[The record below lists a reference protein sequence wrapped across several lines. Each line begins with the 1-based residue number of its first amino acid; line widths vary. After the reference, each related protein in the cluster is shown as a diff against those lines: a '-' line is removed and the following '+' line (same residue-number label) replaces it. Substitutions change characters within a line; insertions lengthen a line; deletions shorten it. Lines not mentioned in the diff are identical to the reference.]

1 MISCNIPDLPIGKA
15 DAELLTRR
23 RVQKTDDIVTARGRE
38 DGETLS
44 REAPGFGERFE
55 VEGKNVPNRH
65 DSSLLPWE
73 VAQRLVIACAAR
85 TTNHPAK
92 RRALRGDLF
101 RVLGVHRLI
110 EGARLALEC
119 LGAPLRDKAVEIGH
133 ALWRE
138 RVCPE
143 GWHPGVAESL

>member
-85 TTNHPAK
+85 TTNHSAK
-92 RRALRGDLF
+92 RRALRSEEHTSEL
-101 RVLGVHRLI
+101 
-110 EGARLALEC
+110 
-119 LGAPLRDKAVEIGH
+119 K
-133 ALWRE
+133 
-138 RVCPE
+138 
-143 GWHPGVAESL
+143 SLMRM

>member
-1 MISCNIPDLPIGKA
+1 M
-15 DAELLTRR
+15 
-23 RVQKTDDIVTARGRE
+23 
-38 DGETLS
+38 
-44 REAPGFGERFE
+44 
-55 VEGKNVPNRH
+55 H

-119 LGAPLRDKAVEIGH
+119 LGAPLRDKAVVLGEPSVESF
-133 ALWRE
+133 R
-138 RVCPE
+138 
-143 GWHPGVAESL
+143 GVRAQFRSEEHTSELKSLMRISYAVFCLKKKTTQH